1 MIMRIIN
8 KTLIVLLIITFS
20 SCEKSNNSLN
30 ENNNTI
36 ENTYGFGLLN
46 KIKGIWSGP
55 VNSTTQIGSF
65 PEWIVDFRPI
75 SENQISAKNELDNQ
89 NDIFMSFFLVKH
101 KDHYKLA
108 FRNGGAFSGMQRVSY
123 FVVDSVSETSSKSFY
138 RFSEMIVGKK
148 RAHTDILFRNDS
160 IYLKTYTNKYNT
172 LTNPTLHMSWSAK
185 LQDITSCQNAV
196 NQFSFP
202 NKTLTKDFT
211 NTFNGKSESMYFST
225 SGVPTGDPYPET
237 AQPFLGKTTASFSY
251 GLGFTPDISKKV
263 LLIITT
269 QPLLNANTFNTTNL
283 KFRSRYVIVNAND
296 TNFTFNYMH
305 PGSYY
310 YYALYDH
317 DGNNTINSGDWISN
331 VNTTFILSPLD
342 HLNCSTQINFII
354 P

>member
-1 MIMRIIN
+1 
-8 KTLIVLLIITFS
+8 
-20 SCEKSNNSLN
+20 
-30 ENNNTI
+30 
-36 ENTYGFGLLN
+36 
-46 KIKGIWSGP
+46 
-55 VNSTTQIGSF
+55 
-65 PEWIVDFRPI
+65 
-75 SENQISAKNELDNQ
+75 
-89 NDIFMSFFLVKH
+89 
-101 KDHYKLA
+101 
-108 FRNGGAFSGMQRVSY
+108 
-123 FVVDSVSETSSKSFY
+123 
-138 RFSEMIVGKK
+138 MIVGKK